1 MASVTLFVHAG
12 PRLSEQRFSSSLT
25 LHALAGRLE
34 LITGIPIGAQKL
46 SLYST
51 RTDGNNGDSGAQ
63 EPTLIAADLLG
74 DDDRLDA
81 TLDSI
86 GAIDGMGLK
95 VDDTR
100 PPSLAN
106 QFLDDSQVDKYEMDD
121 ETYAKRSDTVLTW
134 KQRNKFGEFADKPV
148 DASSSSSN
156 TTPVS
161 PLSEEQ
167 ILAQLPAELEVGAR
181 CIVDLSGTSTNER
194 RGTLRFVGPTEFAK
208 GAWIGVEY
216 DEPVGKND
224 GSVAGK
230 RYFDCR
236 PNFGGFVKPEKV
248 KVGDYPPVDL
258 MNDDDDDDDDLEEM

>member
-34 LITGIPIGAQKL
+34 LITGIPVGAQKL

-51 RTDGNNGDSGAQ
+51 RTDGNPNEAGSQ
-63 EPTLIAADLLG
+63 EPTLVADDLLQN
-74 DDDRLDA
+74 DERLDA
-81 TLDSI
+81 TLASI

-95 VDDTR
+95 VDDLR

-106 QFLDDSQVDKYEMDD
+106 QFLDDSQVEKYEMDD
-121 ETYAKRSDTVLTW
+121 ETYSKRSDTVLTW
-134 KQRNKFGEFADKPV
+134 KQRNKLGEFAHKPK
-148 DASSSSSN
+148 S
-156 TTPVS
+156 VS
-161 PLSEEQ
+161 ESAPPSEDQ
-167 ILAQLPAELEVGAR
+167 ILAQVSADVKSGAR
-181 CIVDLSGTSTNER
+181 CMVDLSGTQTNER
-194 RGTLRFVGPTEFAK
+194 RGTVRFVGLTEFAK
-208 GAWIGVEY
+208 GAWVGVEY

-248 KVGDYPPVDL
+248 KVGDFPPVDL
-258 MNDDDDDDDDLEEM
+258 MDDADDDDDLDEM